1 MKSNI
6 RTVSFFVFLIL
17 AKPGI
22 CQCDTVI
29 YTGINGRL
37 TSEENADTRKTILYH
52 ASSKIEIITSRKQ
65 EKKWLVTQ
73 KEHITPEKENI
84 FRIVNENEKK
94 STPVV
99 RHYDKQQDGSYLFRE
114 YSNKN
119 LIREGKTM
127 QLFPIILDGECVEYY
142 DNGKL
147 KSRSVY
153 ASNEL
158 VSNLNWLENGDKY
171 IDSVFYSVDE
181 EPLLTG
187 GDAKMRQH
195 VLQAFRNTGLDFSS
209 VSGSLILGF
218 VVMESGEIKG
228 VRVMKSMG
236 EQINKIAVFALQT
249 LIGKWTPASLQG
261 KPVRYFQLYPINFIL
276 KESTF
281 HYMEFN
287 GAMIYYNTNW

>member
-1 MKSNI
+1 MKAIIQSI
-6 RTVSFFVFLIL
+6 FFIVFLIMT
-17 AKPGI
+17 KPGI
-22 CQCDTVI
+22 CQRDTII
-29 YTGINGRL
+29 YTGVNGRL
-37 TSEENADTRKTILYH
+37 TSEDSADTRKEILYQ
-52 ASSKIEIITSRKQ
+52 ASSKIEIISSRKQ
-65 EKKWLVTQ
+65 EKKWQVTQ
-73 KEHITPEKENI
+73 KELITIEKENI
-84 FRIVNENEKK
+84 FRVVNENEKK

-99 RHYDKQQDGSYLFRE
+99 RHYDRRQDGSFLFRE

-119 LIREGKTM
+119 LIREGKTL

-142 DNGKL
+142 ENGKL

-153 ASNEL
+153 ARNEL

-187 GDAKMRQH
+187 GDAKIRQH
-195 VLQAFRNTGLDFSS
+195 VLQAFRNTGLNFSS

-236 EQINKIAVFALQT
+236 DQINKIAVFALQT
-249 LIGKWTPASLQG
+249 LIGKWTPASLHG
-261 KPVRYFQLYPINFIL
+261 KPVRYFQLYPINFIVR
-276 KESTF
+276 ESTF
-281 HYMEFN
+281 QYMEFN
-287 GAMIYYNTNW
+287 GSMIYYNTNW